1 MSAIGGDSRLDPSAP
16 RGGADDIPR
25 RLENLPASSYL
36 WRLVILL
43 SLGGCFEIYDL
54 FLTGYIAPGL
64 NRSGL
69 LTTTTQAFFGFS
81 GVGAFVA
88 ATFAGLFVG
97 TFFLGFLADR
107 FGRRSIFTYA
117 LLGYSAASVVMAF
130 QTTAG
135 GVLLWRFIAGIGI
148 GVEIITIDAYITELV
163 PSWMRGRA
171 FAVNQAVMFVAVPIV
186 AALAWWLVPLSPY
199 GLDGWRW
206 VVLIGAAASMI
217 IWVLRLYVPESP
229 LWLARHGRIEDAV
242 KILTT
247 LESSGG
253 TAPARQGGPTENVVR
268 RSAAKLGHADLFK
281 APYLSLVVLLM
292 VFNFCQAFGFYGF
305 ANWVPTLL
313 VEKGITVTKSLQ
325 YSFIVAFAYPIAPL
339 LAASFADRFERKW
352 IICGASVAI
361 IVFGLAFSQLI
372 LPALLILCGVLLTA
386 SNMTMSY
393 AYHAYQTEVFP
404 TAIRARASGLVYSMS
419 RVSAMFSGFI
429 VAYMLR
435 ETGVG
440 GVFGLITIAMI
451 IVIVAIA
458 TLRPERSR
466 QTTRRLNI
474 PPRTDRPCRSA
485 CAWLAEARVCRPE
498 QSRHVECRRQ
508 GALPDPF
515 PADAFHPVAFDRS
528 GAGVDHRAGF
538 CASTAAQL
546 VRHFRRGLGRGD
558 AGPGI

>member
-1 MSAIGGDSRLDPSAP
+1 MSAIEIGAASDVAATS
-16 RGGADDIPR
+16 GGADEISR
-25 RLENLPASSYL
+25 RLESLPASSYV

-54 FLTGYIAPGL
+54 FFTGYIAPGL

-81 GVGAFVA
+81 GIGAFVA

-107 FGRRSIFTYA
+107 FGRRAIFTFA
-117 LLGYSAASVVMAF
+117 LLGYSAASVIMAC
-130 QTTAG
+130 QTSSEG
-135 GVLLWRFIAGIGI
+135 LLLWRFIAGIGI

-171 FAVNQAVMFVAVPIV
+171 FAVNQSVMFIAVPLV
-186 AALAWWLVPLSPY
+186 AFLSWWLVPLQPY
-199 GLDGWRW
+199 GVDGWRW
-206 VVLIGAAASMI
+206 VVLIGAAGSMV

-229 LWLARHGRIEDAV
+229 LWLARHGRTDEAL
-242 KILTT
+242 KILAK
-247 LESSGG
+247 LEASAGPAVARPKPV
-253 TAPARQGGPTENVVR
+253 TNKTPARAPAAVGFAE
-268 RSAAKLGHADLFK
+268 LFRP
-281 APYLSLVVLLM
+281 PYLSLVVLFM

-339 LAASFADRFERKW
+339 LAASFADRLERKW
-352 IICGASVAI
+352 IICGACVAI
-361 IVFGLAFSQLI
+361 IAFGAAFSQFTAPARLI
-372 LPALLILCGVLLTA
+372 LSGVLLTA
-386 SNMTMSY
+386 ANMTMSY

-435 ETGVG
+435 VAGVS
-440 GVFGLITIAMI
+440 GVFGLITSAMVLVI
-451 IVIVAIA
+451 ISLA
-458 TLRPERSR
+458 TFGPYVRGKPL
-466 QTTRRLNI
+466 
-474 PPRTDRPCRSA
+474 
-485 CAWLAEARVCRPE
+485 
-498 QSRHVECRRQ
+498 
-508 GALPDPF
+508 
-515 PADAFHPVAFDRS
+515 DA
-528 GAGVDHRAGF
+528 
-538 CASTAAQL
+538 
-546 VRHFRRGLGRGD
+546 
-558 AGPGI
+558 

>member
-1 MSAIGGDSRLDPSAP
+1 MSAIEIGAASDVAATS
-16 RGGADDIPR
+16 GGADEISR
-25 RLENLPASSYL
+25 RLESLPASSYV

-54 FLTGYIAPGL
+54 FFTGYIAPGL

-81 GVGAFVA
+81 GIGAFVA

-107 FGRRSIFTYA
+107 FGRRAIFTFA
-117 LLGYSAASVVMAF
+117 LLGYSVASVIMAC
-130 QTTAG
+130 QTSSEG
-135 GVLLWRFIAGIGI
+135 LLLWRFIAGIGI

-171 FAVNQAVMFVAVPIV
+171 FAVNQSVMFIAVPLV
-186 AALAWWLVPLSPY
+186 AFLSWWLVPLQPY
-199 GLDGWRW
+199 GVDGWRW
-206 VVLIGAAASMI
+206 VVLIGAAGSMV

-229 LWLARHGRIEDAV
+229 LWLARHGRTDEAL
-242 KILTT
+242 KILAR
-247 LESSGG
+247 LEASAGPAAARPKPLTSK
-253 TAPARQGGPTENVVR
+253 TPARA
-268 RSAAKLGHADLFK
+268 SAEMGFAELFRP
-281 APYLSLVVLLM
+281 PYLSLVVLFM

-339 LAASFADRFERKW
+339 LAASFADRLERKW
-352 IICGASVAI
+352 IICGACVAI
-361 IVFGLAFSQLI
+361 IAFGAAFSQFTV
-372 LPALLILCGVLLTA
+372 PALLILSGVLLTA
-386 SNMTMSY
+386 ANMTMSY

-435 ETGVG
+435 VGGVN
-440 GVFGLITIAMI
+440 GVFGLITSAMVLVI
-451 IVIVAIA
+451 IAIA
-458 TLRPERSR
+458 TFGPNVRGKPL
-466 QTTRRLNI
+466 
-474 PPRTDRPCRSA
+474 
-485 CAWLAEARVCRPE
+485 
-498 QSRHVECRRQ
+498 
-508 GALPDPF
+508 
-515 PADAFHPVAFDRS
+515 DA
-528 GAGVDHRAGF
+528 
-538 CASTAAQL
+538 
-546 VRHFRRGLGRGD
+546 
-558 AGPGI
+558 

>member
-1 MSAIGGDSRLDPSAP
+1 MQQCVPRAKKKTLEEIMTALGIDCELDLATS
-16 RGGADDIPR
+16 RGGADEISR
-25 RLENLPASSYL
+25 RLEGLPASAYL

-64 NRSGL
+64 NKSGL

-81 GVGAFVA
+81 GIGAFVA

-107 FGRRSIFTYA
+107 FGRRAIFTWA
-117 LLGYSAASVVMAF
+117 LLGYSAASVAMAC
-130 QTTAG
+130 QTTSG

-171 FAVNQAVMFVAVPIV
+171 FAVNQAVMFIAVPIV

-199 GLDGWRW
+199 GIEGWRW

-229 LWLARHGRIEDAV
+229 LWLARHGRTEEAV
-242 KILTT
+242 KILQT
-247 LESSGG
+247 LETRTG
-253 TAPARQGGPTENVVR
+253 AAAARPEKLDAPPARAVTKVGY
-268 RSAAKLGHADLFK
+268 ADLFRP
-281 APYLSLVVLLM
+281 PYLSLVVLFM

-352 IICGASVAI
+352 IICGACVAI
-361 IVFGLAFSQLI
+361 IVFGLLFSQLM

-386 SNMTMSY
+386 ANMTMSY

-404 TAIRARASGLVYSMS
+404 TSVRARASGLVYSMS

-435 ETGVG
+435 EGG
-440 GVFGLITIAMI
+440 ISGVFGLITTAMVV
-451 IVIVAIA
+451 VIVAIA
-458 TLRPERSR
+458 TF
-466 QTTRRLNI
+466 
-474 PPRTDRPCRSA
+474 
-485 CAWLAEARVCRPE
+485 
-498 QSRHVECRRQ
+498 
-508 GALPDPF
+508 GPDVRGKPL
-515 PADAFHPVAFDRS
+515 DA
-528 GAGVDHRAGF
+528 
-538 CASTAAQL
+538 
-546 VRHFRRGLGRGD
+546 
-558 AGPGI
+558 

>member
-1 MSAIGGDSRLDPSAP
+1 MQQCISRRSRTSREDIMSAVGIDSGIDLAAA
-16 RGGADDIPR
+16 RGGADEISR
-25 RLENLPASSYL
+25 RLESLPASSYL

-64 NRSGL
+64 NKSGL

-81 GVGAFVA
+81 GIGAFVA

-107 FGRRSIFTYA
+107 FGRRSIFTWA
-117 LLGYSAASVVMAF
+117 LLGYSAASVVMAC
-130 QTTAG
+130 QTSSG
-135 GVLLWRFIAGIGI
+135 GLLLWRFIAGIGI

-171 FAVNQAVMFVAVPIV
+171 FAVNQSVMFIAVPIV
-186 AALAWWLVPLSPY
+186 AALAWWLVPLTPY
-199 GLDGWRW
+199 GVDGWRW
-206 VVLIGAAASMI
+206 VVLIGAAASMV
-217 IWVLRLYVPESP
+217 IWVVRLYLPESP
-229 LWLARHGRIEDAV
+229 LWLARHGRTDEAV
-242 KILTT
+242 KVLAT
-247 LESSGG
+247 LEAAAGPARQAKSADA
-253 TAPARQGGPTENVVR
+253 APAR
-268 RSAAKLGHADLFK
+268 AAAAIGYADLFRP
-281 APYLSLVVLLM
+281 PYLSLVVLFM
-292 VFNFCQAFGFYGF
+292 VFNLCQAFGFYGF

-361 IVFGLAFSQLI
+361 IAFGLIFAQLT

-386 SNMTMSY
+386 ANMTMSY

-404 TAIRARASGLVYSMS
+404 TSVRARASGLVYSMS

-435 ETGVG
+435 EGGVS
-440 GVFGLITIAMI
+440 GVFGLITAAMVV
-451 IVIVAIA
+451 VIVAIA
-458 TLRPERSR
+458 TF
-466 QTTRRLNI
+466 
-474 PPRTDRPCRSA
+474 
-485 CAWLAEARVCRPE
+485 
-498 QSRHVECRRQ
+498 
-508 GALPDPF
+508 GPDVRGKPL
-515 PADAFHPVAFDRS
+515 DA
-528 GAGVDHRAGF
+528 
-538 CASTAAQL
+538 
-546 VRHFRRGLGRGD
+546 
-558 AGPGI
+558 

>member
-1 MSAIGGDSRLDPSAP
+1 MRRPRKKKITGEEIMSAIGLDADIDLAAA
-16 RGGADDIPR
+16 RGGADEISR
-25 RLENLPASSYL
+25 RLESLAASAYV

-81 GVGAFVA
+81 GIGAFVA

-117 LLGYSAASVVMAF
+117 LLGYTAASVAMAC
-130 QTTAG
+130 QTSSG
-135 GVLLWRFIAGIGI
+135 GVLLWRFLAGIGI

-171 FAVNQAVMFVAVPIV
+171 FAVNQAVMFIAVPIV
-186 AALAWWLVPLSPY
+186 AFLSWWLVPLSPY
-199 GLDGWRW
+199 GVDGWRW
-206 VVLIGAAASMI
+206 VVLTGAAASMV
-217 IWVLRLYVPESP
+217 IWILRLYLPESP
-229 LWLARHGRIEDAV
+229 LWLARHGRTEEAV
-242 KILTT
+242 KILQT
-247 LESSGG
+247 LEAKAGASARPEK
-253 TAPARQGGPTENVVR
+253 TPAILPARAVTKVGF
-268 RSAAKLGHADLFK
+268 ADLFK
-281 APYLSLVVLLM
+281 PPYLSLVVLFM

-352 IICGASVAI
+352 IICGACAGI
-361 IVFGLAFSQLI
+361 IVFGMAFSQFSA
-372 LPALLILCGVLLTA
+372 PALLILTGVLLTA
-386 SNMTMSY
+386 ANMTMSY

-419 RVSAMFSGFI
+419 RISATFSGFI

-440 GVFGLITIAMI
+440 GVFGLITTAMI
-451 IVIVAIA
+451 IVIITIA
-458 TLRPERSR
+458 TFGPNVRGKPL
-466 QTTRRLNI
+466 
-474 PPRTDRPCRSA
+474 
-485 CAWLAEARVCRPE
+485 
-498 QSRHVECRRQ
+498 
-508 GALPDPF
+508 
-515 PADAFHPVAFDRS
+515 DA
-528 GAGVDHRAGF
+528 
-538 CASTAAQL
+538 
-546 VRHFRRGLGRGD
+546 
-558 AGPGI
+558 